1 MQRNNRRPQGGMNS
15 FRRLMRRRPKPLWLV
30 IAAHVLSLAIALLIY
45 AVPHHVMPRQQEA
58 IGIKSS
64 RESVASNATG
74 APTAVPT
81 AVPQAT
87 ASLGDLL
94 GGAPLT
100 TAAPAQTPVP
110 TAAPADGVGQFRVK
124 FADKF
129 TSGEVEQTANSY
141 RSANISITFSTVRYG
156 DSNVNVADIYV
167 ADIENFITDFG
178 SGEYKSGSSYSEK
191 PAVMAERN
199 NAVVTLSGDYF
210 GMRDGGVVIRNGTL
224 YRDEKITGDV
234 CVLYWDG
241 SVKCFSPRDFDA
253 QTEMNNGAY
262 QCWNF
267 GPMLLD
273 ENSQPMTDF
282 NTNVGPKNPR
292 AIFGYYEPGHYCF
305 ISVDGRSDESEG
317 LTMKD
322 CSAMVAAAGLTQ
334 AYNLDGGQTAAMVRG
349 TELVGV
355 PYKGG
360 RKVSDVLMI
369 VDGAN

>member
-1 MQRNNRRPQGGMNS
+1 MQRYDRRRPSGMNR
-15 FRRLMRRRPKPLWLV
+15 FRRLMKRRPKPLWMV
-30 IAAHVLSLAIALLIY
+30 ILLHLLALGVALLIY
-45 AVPHHVMPRQQEA
+45 VIPHHVMPRQQKA
-58 IGIKSS
+58 IGIQST
-64 RESVASNATG
+64 RQTTVAATN
-74 APTAVPT
+74 APT
-81 AVPQAT
+81 QA
-87 ASLGDLL
+87 
-94 GGAPLT
+94 
-100 TAAPAQTPVP
+100 P
-110 TAAPADGVGQFRVK
+110 TAAPAATQNLGSALNGAVMTTPAPTEAPTPAPVDGVGQFKTK

-129 TSGEVEQTANSY
+129 TSGAVEVTENGY
-141 RSANISITFSTVRYG
+141 RSANIAVTFSTVRYA
-156 DSNVNVADIYV
+156 DSNVNIADIYV
-167 ADIENFITDFG
+167 ADISSFITAFG
-178 SGEYKSGSSYSEK
+178 TDEYMSGSRYAEK
-191 PAVMAERN
+191 PAAMAERY

-241 SVKCFSPRDFDA
+241 SVKCFSPNEFDA

-273 ENSQPMTDF
+273 ENAQVMTSF
-282 NTNVGPKNPR
+282 NTDVGPKNPR
-292 AIFGYYEPGHYCF
+292 SIFGYYEPGHYCF
-305 ISVDGRSDESEG
+305 ITVDGRSDESEG

-322 CSAMVAAAGLTQ
+322 CSAMVGAAGLTQ

-349 TELVGV
+349 TDLVGV

-369 VDGAN
+369 IDGTN